1 MGVKVGILIGRLTSL
16 SALDHPDVAEKILDG
31 YGRQDGEVPKNY
43 AINLSCGFVALA
55 DAIGGVDEDDL
66 RRLEDARFA
75 LEQHREDGMT
85 PKNLALIRLVLTQGI
100 WSRVTTLP
108 EQLMQ
113 QARLPRRPAPVR
125 AAVFAQIPAAAAIPT
140 VP

>member
-31 YGRQDGEVPKNY
+31 YWRKDGEVPKTY
-43 AINLSCGFVALA
+43 TINLSCRFVALA
-55 DAIGGVDEDDL
+55 HAIGGVDEDDL

-108 EQLMQ
+108 QQLMQ
-113 QARLPRRPAPVR
+113 QARLQLRHAPVTAR
-125 AAVFAQIPAAAAIPT
+125 VLAPSSSP
-140 VP
+140 